1 MGDLEHSYLKNRLRV
16 TRKMTHMASTLLQLT
31 SLVVCGV
38 GLLVMGQDL
47 AEIPADLTFSC
58 EGRPYGYYADPA
70 TNCQVFHI
78 CLGDGDIKW
87 SFLCPNQTIFNQQYF
102 VCDYAINVECN
113 NAESFYNLNANFGQ
127 VTSNED
133 DSSIV
138 EEA

>member
-1 MGDLEHSYLKNRLRV
+1 MGISNSNKLFIV
-16 TRKMTHMASTLLQLT
+16 ASALLI
-31 SLVVCGV
+31 GI
-38 GLLVMGQDL
+38 LVMGQDL

-113 NAESFYNLNANFGQ
+113 NAESFYNLNTNFGQ

>member
-1 MGDLEHSYLKNRLRV
+1 MGSCIVALAVVASQSINMNNNGKVSY
-16 TRKMTHMASTLLQLT
+16 TLTALAVVGIAA
-31 SLVVCGV
+31 LVI
-38 GLLVMGQDL
+38 GQDL
-47 AEIPADLTFSC
+47 REIPTDLNFSC
-58 EGRPYGYYADPA
+58 EGRAYGYYADPA

-78 CLGDGDIKW
+78 RLGDGDIKW

-113 NAESFYNLNANFGQ
+113 NVESFYNLNANFGQ
-127 VTSNED
+127 VTTDED

>member
-1 MGDLEHSYLKNRLRV
+1 MGSCIVALAVVASQSINMHGNGKVSY
-16 TRKMTHMASTLLQLT
+16 TLTALAVVGIAA
-31 SLVVCGV
+31 LVI
-38 GLLVMGQDL
+38 GQDL
-47 AEIPADLTFSC
+47 REIPTDLNFSC
-58 EGRPYGYYADPA
+58 DGRAYGYYADPA

-113 NAESFYNLNANFGQ
+113 NAESFYSLNAEFGKVSSDQ
-127 VTSNED
+127 ED
-133 DSSIV
+133 DTSIV

>member
-1 MGDLEHSYLKNRLRV
+1 MNNNARV
-16 TRKMTHMASTLLQLT
+16 SFTLTALT
-31 SLVVCGV
+31 VVGIAAV
-38 GLLVMGQDL
+38 LVMGQDL

-113 NAESFYNLNANFGQ
+113 TAETFYSLNSNFGQ
-127 VTSNED
+127 VTIEED
-133 DSSIV
+133 
-138 EEA
+138 EA

>member
-1 MGDLEHSYLKNRLRV
+1 MGSCIVALAVVASQSINMNNNGKVSY
-16 TRKMTHMASTLLQLT
+16 TLTALAVVGIAA
-31 SLVVCGV
+31 LVI
-38 GLLVMGQDL
+38 GQDL
-47 AEIPADLTFSC
+47 REIPTDLNFSC
-58 EGRPYGYYADPA
+58 DGRAYGYYADPA

-113 NAESFYNLNANFGQ
+113 NAESFYNLNANLGQ
-127 VTSNED
+127 VTTDED
-133 DSSIV
+133 DSSLV

>member
-1 MGDLEHSYLKNRLRV
+1 MISNRNKLIL
-16 TRKMTHMASTLLQLT
+16 ASALLI
-31 SLVVCGV
+31 GV
-38 GLLVMGQDL
+38 LVMGQDL

-102 VCDYAINVECN
+102 VCDYSVNVDCVA
-113 NAESFYNLNANFGQ
+113 AEEFYALNDNFG
-127 VTSNED
+127 VKAEEED
-133 DSSIV
+133 QELLALAED
-138 EEA
+138 EDLFKRR